1 VTNVVSVTRVLPSMT
16 LSFLPDYATLF
27 TYTLACLA
35 LFVVPGPDMS
45 FCITKTLSGGVRMGF
60 VATCG
65 VLSGLGAHTVLAVI
79 GISALVAA
87 SPAAFNILKMA
98 GVLYLIFLAIQAV
111 RFGSSF
117 VITETRET
125 GLKGWSVFIQGFLI
139 DFLNPKPIFF
149 FVSFLPQFIEPE
161 DPFAWARLLFLGLY
175 LIALF
180 FPLTLSLVFCAGKL
194 SKQLK
199 ERPRIMRALD
209 YVFAG
214 LFGTFAAKLL
224 VF

>member
-1 VTNVVSVTRVLPSMT
+1 MLPN
-16 LSFLPDYATLF
+16 FLPDFATLF

-35 LFVVPGPDMS
+35 LFIVPGPDMS
-45 FCITKTLSGGVRMGF
+45 FCIAKTLSGGVRMGV

-65 VLSGLGAHTVLAVI
+65 VLTGLAAHTALAVI
-79 GISALVAA
+79 GISALIAA
-87 SPAAFNILKMA
+87 SPAAFHVVKMGGA
-98 GVLYLIFLAIQAV
+98 LYLIFLAVQAV
-111 RFGSSF
+111 RSGSSF

-125 GLKGWSVFIQGFLI
+125 GLKGWSVFIQGFFI

-149 FVSFLPQFIEPE
+149 FVSFLPQFIQPE
-161 DPFAWARLLFLGLY
+161 DPFAWAQLLFLGVY

-180 FPLTLSLVFCAGKL
+180 FPLTLLLVFFAGKL
-194 SKQLK
+194 SRKLK
-199 ERPRIMRALD
+199 DQPRVMRALD
-209 YVFAG
+209 YAFAG